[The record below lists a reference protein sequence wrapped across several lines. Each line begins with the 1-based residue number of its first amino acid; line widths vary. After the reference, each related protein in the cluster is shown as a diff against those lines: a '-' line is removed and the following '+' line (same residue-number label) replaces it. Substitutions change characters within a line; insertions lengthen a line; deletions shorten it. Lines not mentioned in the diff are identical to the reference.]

1 MNASRQRPFWSH
13 NSHPSVLDSRENCS
27 FRDATESSWVTWVPL
42 SVHIDMASSRG
53 HLSSQLGVLGQRQ
66 AEACTLDLALP
77 LFLVK
82 PHTFLGYALCKM
94 E

>member
-13 NSHPSVLDSRENCS
+13 NPTPV
-27 FRDATESSWVTWVPL
+27 SWTQGRTALLEMPQSLPGLPGCL

-66 AEACTLDLALP
+66 AEARTLDLALP
-77 LFLVK
+77 LFLVR
-82 PHTFLGYALCKM
+82 PHTFLCYALCKI